1 MTGYLC
7 IPNWDEMQHYK
18 DRSPPWIKLHNEL
31 LESYEFE
38 CLQDASKA
46 HLLCIWLLASR
57 TGNKIKAD
65 SKWIARK
72 IGANTEVNLDE
83 LIKSGF
89 LLLNQPLPNMGQDA
103 SNMLQ
108 GMEQDA
114 CLEGEGEESRI
125 EGEKNIAFAPVDRKG
140 SQLIPYQQIID
151 SYNEHLGDEFGKVI
165 KANSDVKKKIIKKF
179 WDLMDKDINKSQ
191 HYFYFFSFNATD
203 HQRGLGEFN
212 GKKAWKADFEFICR
226 PSTVDKQLDMME
238 AAE

>member
-65 SKWIARK
+65 SRWIARK

-83 LIKSGF
+83 LINSGF
-89 LLLNQPLPNMGQDA
+89 LLLNQPLPSMGQDA

-114 CLEGEGEESRI
+114 CLEGEGEGEESRI
-125 EGEKNIAFAPVDRKG
+125 EGEENIAFAPVDRKK
-140 SQLIPYQQIID
+140 STTPYQQIVD
-151 SYNEHLGDEFGKVI
+151 SYNQILGGEF
-165 KANSDVKKKIIKKF
+165 KAVSKIDVTGRKARIKKF
-179 WDLMDKDINKSQ
+179 WSDMGKEMSEVERYFNYFGAKAEPWQKGQTDRKWTADIEYIIKDKTVESMR
-191 HYFYFFSFNATD
+191 S
-203 HQRGLGEFN
+203 
-212 GKKAWKADFEFICR
+212 GK
-226 PSTVDKQLDMME
+226 
-238 AAE
+238 